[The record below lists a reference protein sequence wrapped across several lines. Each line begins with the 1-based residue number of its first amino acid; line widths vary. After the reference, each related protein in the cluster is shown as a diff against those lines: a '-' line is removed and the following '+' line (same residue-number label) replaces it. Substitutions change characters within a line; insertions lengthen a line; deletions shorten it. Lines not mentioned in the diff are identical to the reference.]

1 MELALPVRRVDVA
14 VFRRNRLDREEVAE
28 PSRLSRVAERPEED
42 SVEEW
47 RKGDDDV
54 EEEEAK
60 AEEAKETPTPSR
72 LRRRRLLL
80 LETSFRLH
88 FLRSDVTLEVEEEE
102 EETRG
107 APTPLRPPVRLDD
120 DA

>member
-1 MELALPVRRVDVA
+1 VELALPVRRVDVA

-60 AEEAKETPTPSR
+60 AEEAKETPTPSP

-80 LETSFRLH
+80 LTSFRLH

-102 EETRG
+102 EARG

>member
-60 AEEAKETPTPSR
+60 AEEAKETPTPSP

-80 LETSFRLH
+80 LTSFRLH

-102 EETRG
+102 EARG

>member
-54 EEEEAK
+54 EEWDVGPGRPGLTTFGATGRPGVVGTALFFGDEAG
-60 AEEAKETPTPSR
+60 EY
-72 LRRRRLLL
+72 
-80 LETSFRLH
+80 
-88 FLRSDVTLEVEEEE
+88 
-102 EETRG
+102 
-107 APTPLRPPVRLDD
+107 DD
-120 DA
+120 DDDE